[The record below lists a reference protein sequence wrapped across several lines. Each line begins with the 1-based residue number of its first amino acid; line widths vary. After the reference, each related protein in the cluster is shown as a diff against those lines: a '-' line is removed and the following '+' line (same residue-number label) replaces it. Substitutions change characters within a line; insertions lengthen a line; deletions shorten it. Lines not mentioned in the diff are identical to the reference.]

1 MIILTMKFFE
11 HGPTKPVDEK
21 DKKLNTLGFALYDLI
36 HITCAIIE
44 LVFIILNK
52 TQYSNEELVIEV
64 ADEFTELIL
73 SFALIFFIIFIFKAK
88 TETNTRSLYT
98 FAWLMVSLS
107 LIIPATYTIP
117 SLYLY
122 SSELNNFPVIYA
134 YENVLLYLSLLIFL
148 AVLFSLA
155 NVANHPHAWW
165 VFLCVSMGGT
175 ILYSVFYL
183 LDYFRTLQTLNEL
196 VFTPTMILSVLFGLA
211 PIVPSLFAWFTLSDD
226 LKHPKPHNDLIA

>member
-1 MIILTMKFFE
+1 LNTGQPSRLTKQ
-11 HGPTKPVDEK
+11 T
-21 DKKLNTLGFALYDLI
+21 KKLNTLGFALYDLI
-36 HITCAIIE
+36 HITCALIE
-44 LVFIILNK
+44 LVFIIMNK
-52 TQYSNEELVIEV
+52 SEYSNEELVIEV

-73 SFALIFFIIFIFKAK
+73 SFALIFFIVFIFKAK

-107 LIIPATYTIP
+107 LVIPATYSIP

-122 SSELNNFPVIYA
+122 SSELNNYPVIYA

-148 AVLFSLA
+148 SVLFSLA

-165 VFLCVSMGGT
+165 IFLCISMAGT

-183 LDYFRTLQTLNEL
+183 LDYFRTLQILDEL
-196 VFTPTMILSVLFGLA
+196 SYTPVMILSVMFGLA

-226 LKHPKPHNDLIA
+226 LKHPKPHADTIA